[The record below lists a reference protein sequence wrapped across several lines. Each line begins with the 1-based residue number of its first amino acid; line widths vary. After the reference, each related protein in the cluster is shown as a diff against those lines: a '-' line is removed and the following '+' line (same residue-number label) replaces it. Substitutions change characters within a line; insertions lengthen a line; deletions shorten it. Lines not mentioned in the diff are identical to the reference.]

1 MLKLTH
7 QSNETKNSSHL
18 ALSKKVSRPLPA
30 PPASS
35 KILIMSPPPQ
45 LSNNTH
51 QRKSETNPNNHQIV
65 TSLIKLILPLGK
77 IFSSCD
83 HLQADTTSITRLLGA
98 LSRDANIHQ
107 IMNPQQSIE
116 ESLSNDKDVKLL
128 VVRAFNAREKTSGT
142 QNYDPVASFAERLLI
157 VSGTTGSISWYQ
169 FIDCFS
175 KEMEFN
181 LMALQKQMESLQRTG
196 QLSPSQVVTL
206 DTIINNRIHAIGAA
220 CSSSTEQHP
229 HDMIRHEL
237 DDEAVVGATLLE
249 LAGTKD
255 AKDVKNENVT
265 NNNNNNN
272 NSNNSSNEN
281 FAMDQLDLLFDRS
294 SDIQQ
299 KSNTIFLTQKQQ
311 QQQKQLASEKQRDAT
326 LHLTAAME
334 LPLPSSDAFVDNGE
348 SEKAPMLNGRNE
360 THAHHHDYVHERG
373 AGNAPDVKH
382 AHSKVD
388 DHQNAAMNDYV
399 HERGAGNGSAYD
411 APDVKHAHSKV
422 DDHQNAAMMN
432 ATHAHRTPERRL
444 QPPDNNNVQEQNNY
458 YEEDPYVIDE
468 VCEALSDRID
478 FHNDSVRDV
487 ILLIEILESNALE
500 QDQTSSTD
508 PSTAS
513 EKIVMVAGQI
523 NEITQENKMA
533 KLIYHTWE
541 DLFHH
546 DDRRPQQQQKPRQD
560 MKEFGSNGMKPGW
573 TPVFNNQYVF
583 F

>member
-1 MLKLTH
+1 MSKLTH
-7 QSNETKNSSHL
+7 QSNETKNSSHPL

-35 KILIMSPPPQ
+35 KILIMSPPRSPPPQ
-45 LSNNTH
+45 L
-51 QRKSETNPNNHQIV
+51 SETNPKNHQIV

-98 LSRDANIHQ
+98 LSRDANIHK

-157 VSGTTGSISWYQ
+157 VSGTTGLISWFQ

-175 KEMEFN
+175 QEMEFN

-229 HDMIRHEL
+229 HELIRHEL

-255 AKDVKNENVT
+255 AKDVKNVKNENVT

-272 NSNNSSNEN
+272 NSNNSSNDN

-348 SEKAPMLNGRNE
+348 SETAPMLNGRNQ
-360 THAHHHDYVHERG
+360 THAHHHDHVHERG

-422 DDHQNAAMMN
+422 DDHQSAAMMN
-432 ATHAHRTPERRL
+432 ATHAHHTDYVHDRAAIELVNKRELLRNQFAERGYNL
-444 QPPDNNNVQEQNNY
+444 S
-458 YEEDPYVIDE
+458 EEDLDK
-468 VCEALSDRID
+468 VCESDRGQ
-478 FHNDSVRDV
+478 SLAER
-487 ILLIEILESNALE
+487 LKEMSSP
-500 QDQTSSTD
+500 TSSTVERID
-508 PSTAS
+508 PDT
-513 EKIVMVAGQI
+513 G
-523 NEITQENKMA
+523 ITS
-533 KLIYHTWE
+533 YHKKADE
-541 DLFHH
+541 LV
-546 DDRRPQQQQKPRQD
+546 
-560 MKEFGSNGMKPGW
+560 FG
-573 TPVFNNQYVF
+573 
-583 F
+583 